1 MISILI
7 AFKTNKSDMAAKKI
21 DIMDVRQLIQLKTKG
36 ESNRSCSSILGIHR
50 NTVNYYVRQLKATGS
65 PYSSLLLLSDTEL
78 REFFPSRTLS
88 DNDRYEELSQ
98 YFSYFKKQ
106 LLLPGATREEL
117 WKEYLCKHPEGYGY
131 TQFNEHLNVWLGQTK
146 ASGKFTHKAGDNLLV
161 DYCGKKLQIVDKTT
175 GEVQDVEVFVGILPC
190 TSYTYV
196 EASLSQQREDFIS
209 SVNNCFQFLGGS
221 TKAIVPDNL
230 KSAVTKA
237 SKYEPILNKTLRDL
251 ALHYGC
257 VINPTRSYSPQDK
270 AMVEGAVKLVYQRIY
285 FPMRNM
291 TFFSLDELN
300 DQLRTE
306 LEKYNA
312 YLMETYQASR
322 RKLFVDLEQEHLHP
336 LPSQPYQIKHYKR
349 AKVQKMGYIFL
360 SDTKNYYSVP
370 YRYIGRQ
377 VELQYNRDTIEIYCQ
392 SERIAFHKRVYRPGQ
407 YVTIKEHLSSTHQFY
422 SDWSPEYFNKLA
434 KSIGPKTCDYIA
446 LLIEQQDYPET
457 GYKQALGILGLK
469 KAFDKHRIET
479 ACTMAL
485 THERYSYRTVK
496 RILENNMDKMLG
508 SQTQQLCIPEHMN
521 IRGSQSYN

>member
-1 MISILI
+1 
-7 AFKTNKSDMAAKKI
+7 MAAKKI
-21 DIMDVRQLIQLKTKG
+21 DIMDVRQLIQLKIKG
-36 ESNRSCSSILGIHR
+36 ESNRSCSAFLGIHR

-65 PYSSLLLLSDTEL
+65 PYSELLLLGDGHLKELFPCRTSSD
-78 REFFPSRTLS
+78 S
-88 DNDRYEELSQ
+88 DRYEELSQ

-117 WKEYLCKHPEGYGY
+117 WKEYLYKHPEGYGY
-131 TQFNEHLNVWLGQTK
+131 TQFNEHLNKWLGQTR
-146 ASGKFTHKAGDNLLV
+146 ASGKFTHKAGEKLLV
-161 DYCGKKLQIVDKTT
+161 DYCGKKLQIIDKAT
-175 GEVQDVEVFVGILPC
+175 GVIQAIEVFVGILPC
-190 TSYTYV
+190 TGYTYV

-237 SKYEPILNKTLRDL
+237 SKYEPVLNKSLRDL

-270 AMVEGAVKLVYQRIY
+270 AMAEGAVRLVYQRIF
-285 FPMRNM
+285 FPLRNM
-291 TFFSLDELN
+291 TFFSLDQLN
-300 DQLRTE
+300 EQLRTE
-306 LEKYNA
+306 LERYNG

-322 RKLFVDLEQEHLHP
+322 RKLFLDLEQEYLQP

-349 AKVQKMGYIFL
+349 AKVQKMGYIYL

-370 YRYIGRQ
+370 YRYIGKQ
-377 VELQYNRDTIEIYCQ
+377 VQLQYNQDTIEIYYQ

-407 YVTIKEHLSSTHQFY
+407 YVTTKEHMSSTHRFY
-422 SDWSPEYFNKLA
+422 SDWSPEYFNELA
-434 KSIGPKTCDYIA
+434 KSIGPKTSKYIA
-446 LLIEQQDYPET
+446 LLIEQQDYPEI

-469 KAFDKHRIET
+469 KAFEKHRIET

-485 THERYSYRTVK
+485 TYERYSYRTIK
-496 RILENNMDKMLG
+496 RILENNMDKMMEALPP
-508 SQTQQLCIPEHMN
+508 QLLIPVHTN
-521 IRGSQSYN
+521 IRGPESYN